1 MTSTADRAQELQD
14 PEGTTSGLPASD
26 EFSIFTGEPVHSLRD
41 MLTEVTFTSGPGE
54 EFAATSMFNGLRSLV
69 PFCHAG
75 SEGFSIVR
83 VYLAPNYI
91 LPAHTHNSDCLY
103 YVLRGRAILGKRVI
117 EPGGGFFVP
126 SGKAYGYTAG
136 DEGVEVLEFRHA
148 TTTDFHETERSPAR
162 WQKILDNA
170 EKNDGWKDADLP
182 Y

>member
-1 MTSTADRAQELQD
+1 MTSTADAAPQDVQD
-14 PEGTTSGLPASD
+14 PKLPAAD
-26 EFSIFTGEPVHSLRD
+26 EFSIFTGEPMHSLRD
-41 MLTEVTFTSGPGE
+41 MLTEVTFTPGPGE

-103 YVLRGRAILGKRVI
+103 YVLQGKAILGKRVI

-126 SGKAYGYTAG
+126 AGKAYGYTAG
-136 DEGVEVLEFRHA
+136 AEGAEVLEFRHA
-148 TTTDFHETERSPAR
+148 TSTDFHETERSPAR

-170 EKNDGWKDADLP
+170 EQNDGWKDADLP

>member
-1 MTSTADRAQELQD
+1 MTSTTDESRSTAH
-14 PEGTTSGLPASD
+14 LPAPD
-26 EFSIFTGEPVHSLRD
+26 EFSIFTGEAVHSLRD
-41 MLTEVTFTSGPGE
+41 MLTEVTFTPGEGE

-69 PFCHAG
+69 PFCHG
-75 SEGFSIVR
+75 GDTGFSIVR
-83 VYLAPNYI
+83 VYLAPGYI

-103 YVLRGRAILGKRVI
+103 YVLRGQAILGKRVI

-136 DEGVEVLEFRHA
+136 DEGAEVLEFRHA

-162 WQKILDNA
+162 WKKIMENA
-170 EKNDGWKDADLP
+170 ERHDGWKDADLP